1 MYTTLIST
9 SELAGHLNDPS
20 FVIVDVRHDLA
31 QPDTLGGSQYR
42 AGHIPGARFAHMDR
56 DLAAPKTGK
65 NGRHPLPTP
74 ETLALLFGRLGID
87 ASKQVVAYDAGG
99 GMYAPRL
106 WWTLRWL
113 GHDAV
118 AVLDGGI
125 GKWMREGRQVTTEA
139 PVVRPVEFP
148 IRRVGRAVSAD
159 DVLASLRDGSLKL
172 VDARGAE
179 RFRGEVEL
187 IDPVAGHIPGAV
199 NRPYTDNVKA
209 DGTFKTPEAL
219 RAELAAVVGDTAPSR
234 IVNVCGSGVSAC
246 HNLLAMELAG
256 IGGTTLYPGS
266 WSEWVADPSRPIATG
281 PEPG

>member
-1 MYTTLIST
+1 MYTKLIST
-9 SELAGHLNDPS
+9 SELAAHLDDLA

-31 QPDTLGGSQYR
+31 QPELGESQYR

-56 DLAAPKTGK
+56 DLAAAKTGK

-74 ETLALLFGRLGID
+74 DAAAALFGRLGID

-106 WWTLRWL
+106 WWMLRWL

-125 GKWMREGRQVTTEA
+125 GKWMREGRPVTTQVPEM
-139 PVVRPVEFP
+139 RPASFP
-148 IRRVGRAVSAD
+148 IRKTERPLSAA
-159 DVLASLRDGSLKL
+159 DVLASLRDRSLKL

-179 RFRGEVEL
+179 RFRGENEV
-187 IDPVAGHIPGAV
+187 IDPVAGHIPGAI
-199 NRPYTDNVKA
+199 NRPYTENVKP
-209 DGTFKTPEAL
+209 DGTFKSPEEL
-219 RAELAAVVGDTAPSR
+219 RTELAAVVGGTAPAKV
-234 IVNVCGSGVSAC
+234 VNTCGSGVSAC
-246 HNLLAMELAG
+246 HNLLAMEVAG

-266 WSEWVADPSRPIATG
+266 WSEWIADPSRPIATG
-281 PEPG
+281 PESG